1 MQSNIYITLSAQMA
15 MQRRLD
21 TLANNMANVSTTG
34 FRGEEVKFEQI
45 VSQISNEPV
54 SFVSQGTPHISQS
67 AGELLQTGNQLDV
80 AVRGNSWL
88 AIQTAAGLA
97 YTRDGRMQMSPTGE
111 LTSITGNPVLDVSGS
126 PLQLDASAGPPI
138 IGKDGTITQNGRQL
152 GALGLFRMDPEA
164 KLGRGEGASVIP
176 DISPT
181 PELDFNSNGVVQ
193 GFIEKSNINP
203 VLEMT
208 RLIEVQRSF
217 EAVSSVIRETET
229 SMQDAMRL
237 LSGP

>member
-1 MQSNIYITLSAQMA
+1 MQSNIYITLSAQIA
-15 MQRRLD
+15 MQHRLD
-21 TLANNMANVSTTG
+21 TLANNMANVSTAG
-34 FRGEEVKFEQI
+34 FRGEEVKFEQLI
-45 VSQISNEPV
+45 SQNTNEAV
-54 SFVSQGTPHISQS
+54 SFVSQGTQHISLS

-80 AVRGNSWL
+80 AVRGQSWL
-88 AIQTAAGLA
+88 AVQTASGVV

-111 LTSITGNPVLDVSGS
+111 LTTLTGNPVLDVSGS
-126 PLQLDASAGPPI
+126 PLQLDASAGPPT
-138 IGKDGTITQNGRQL
+138 IGKDGTLSQNGRQL

-164 KLGRGEGASVIP
+164 RLSRGEGASVIA
-176 DISPT
+176 DIQPT
-181 PELDFNSNGVVQ
+181 PELDFNSNGVIQ

-217 EAVSSVIRETET
+217 EAVSNVIRETET